1 MGQPVK
7 CVLYARCSTLLNQDP
22 ENQLAP
28 LREVAKARGFVVV
41 DEFVDHG
48 VSGTHESR
56 PALSRLKKAAMRGEF
71 GIVVVAALDRI
82 GRNTK
87 HVLQLMDD
95 LTSYQVALISLR
107 EGLDFS
113 TPTGKMVLTV
123 LSAVAS
129 LEASLISE
137 RIRTA
142 LAVKK
147 LAAQKTGSGWRCGRP
162 KRLTEEL
169 KLQILQLRE
178 QGQSIRQIEKSLEH
192 RISHTVIGRVVR
204 EAAVNKP

>member
-1 MGQPVK
+1 
-7 CVLYARCSTLLNQDP
+7 
-22 ENQLAP
+22 
-28 LREVAKARGFVVV
+28 
-41 DEFVDHG
+41 
-48 VSGTHESR
+48 
-56 PALSRLKKAAMRGEF
+56 MRGEF

>member
-1 MGQPVK
+1 MPTSIK

-22 ENQLAP
+22 EHQLVP
-28 LREVAKARGFVVV
+28 LRQVAQARGFEIVE
-41 DEFVDHG
+41 EFVDHG
-48 VSGTHESR
+48 ISGTRESR
-56 PALSRLKKAAMRGEF
+56 PALSKLQKSAMQGRF
-71 GIVVVAALDRI
+71 TVVMCSALDRI

-95 LTSYQVALISLR
+95 LSSYGVSLISLR

-129 LEASLISE
+129 LEAAIISE
-137 RIRTA
+137 RIKTA

-147 LAAQKTGSGWRCGRP
+147 LAAEKTGNGWRCGRKP
-162 KRLTEEL
+162 LEL
-169 KLQILQLRE
+169 SVIEKIRALH
-178 QGQSIRQIEKSLEH
+178 GSGKSIRAIAREVEVGKSSVERVL
-192 RISHTVIGRVVR
+192 RGRR
-204 EAAVNKP
+204 

>member
-1 MGQPVK
+1 MSNNIR

-22 ENQLAP
+22 EHQLVP
-28 LREVAKARGFVVV
+28 LREVAKARGFTVVE
-41 DEFVDHG
+41 EFVDHG
-48 VSGTHESR
+48 VSGTRESR
-56 PALSRLKKAAMRGEF
+56 PALSRLQKAAMQRRF
-71 GIVVVAALDRI
+71 SIVMCSALDRI

-95 LTSYQVALISLR
+95 FTSYGVSLISLR

-129 LEASLISE
+129 LEASIISE
-137 RIRTA
+137 RIKTA

-147 LAAQKTGSGWRCGRP
+147 LAAEKTGNGWRCGR
-162 KRLTEEL
+162 
-169 KLQILQLRE
+169 
-178 QGQSIRQIEKSLEH
+178 KSLE
-192 RISHTVIGRVVR
+192 SSVIEEVR
-204 EAAVNKP
+204 RLHASGKSIRGIARELSIGKSSVERAIKGKR

>member
-129 LEASLISE
+129 LEAALISE
-137 RIRTA
+137 RIKTA

-147 LAAQKTGSGWRCGRP
+147 MAAQKSGSGWRCGRKSLDP
-162 KRLTEEL
+162 KYRDEV
-169 KLQILQLRE
+169 LQLRQ
-178 QGQSIRQIEKSLEH
+178 QGYSIRDIAKRLGIGKSSVERLLKGV
-192 RISHTVIGRVVR
+192 S
-204 EAAVNKP
+204 